1 MLLHLV
7 RHPPP
12 EVAPGICYGRLDLAA
27 REVAA
32 TARRLRDELPT
43 HLPDLPLWTS
53 PLRRCR
59 ELAAALHPAP
69 REDGRLMEM
78 DFGAWEGQRWDA
90 IPRAEL
96 DTWAADVAGFAPPGG
111 ESPLVLQARALAFVA
126 ELMAPEAVVVTHAGV
141 IRVLLAHWRGLPPE
155 RWSELNFPYGSLT
168 TVRLAE
174 GRAEIVAR

>member
-1 MLLHLV
+1 MAPGAEDVAHLV
-7 RHPPP
+7 TIRRRRWRQS
-12 EVAPGICYGRLDLAA
+12 ICYGRLDVAA

-78 DFGAWEGQRWDA
+78 DFGAWEGLAWDA

-96 DTWAADVAGFAPPGG
+96 DAWAADVAGFAPPGG
-111 ESPLVLQARALAFVA
+111 ESPWPSWPR
-126 ELMAPEAVVVTHAGV
+126 PWPSSPT
-141 IRVLLAHWRGLPPE
+141 
-155 RWSELNFPYGSLT
+155 
-168 TVRLAE
+168 
-174 GRAEIVAR
+174 